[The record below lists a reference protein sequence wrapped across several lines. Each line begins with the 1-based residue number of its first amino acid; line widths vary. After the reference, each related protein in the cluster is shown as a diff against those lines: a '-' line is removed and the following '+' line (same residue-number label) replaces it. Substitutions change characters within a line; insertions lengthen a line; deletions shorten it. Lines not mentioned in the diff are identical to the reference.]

1 MRILIADD
9 EPIVRRGLRA
19 VCESSGFA
27 TTVFEAADGHR
38 VVEIL
43 AQESVDLAFLDVCMP
58 CLGGLDALERV
69 SPERRPTVN
78 VIVSGYGE
86 FEYAQ
91 RAIRLGVMEY
101 LLKPAGAEEIR
112 DVLSRSVERIAKA
125 EAGVSLSSAEGQD
138 VIAQAVRYIESRMSE
153 RLRLQDVA
161 AAIHVSPTYLAALF
175 KKKMQM
181 TFLEY
186 VHMRKVEA
194 AAALLR
200 KGVRIVD
207 AAHSVGFEDVRHFSD
222 IFERHTGLHPR
233 AYLQE
238 SLAVARDAEWT

>member
-19 VCESSGFA
+19 VCESSGLA
-27 TTVFEAADGHR
+27 TTVFEAADGRR
-38 VVEIL
+38 VVEL
-43 AQESVDLAFLDVCMP
+43 LTQETIDLAFLDVCMP
-58 CLGGLDALERV
+58 YLGGLDALEHV
-69 SPERRPTVN
+69 APERRPAVN

-101 LLKPAGAEEIR
+101 LLKPAGATEIR

-125 EAGVSLSSAEGQD
+125 ETGVSLSSAEGQD
-138 VIAQAVRYIESRMSE
+138 VIAQAVRYIETRVSE

-175 KKKMQM
+175 RKKMQM

-200 KGVRIVD
+200 KGVRIMD
-207 AAHSVGFEDVRHFSD
+207 AAHSVGFEDVRHFAE

-233 AYLQE
+233 VYLNRFLG
-238 SLAVARDAEWT
+238 LAREVEWN